1 MFVNFQAVV
10 AAQTHAD
17 GLCQLQMFEEIVCVS
32 DLVYL
37 VGSQVPDIG
46 FLPKT
51 PILKKLL
58 GSNFESGFDPTIHY
72 SSLMVVVVALF
83 RRESAANHSVKHS
96 SYLQINELQF

>member
-1 MFVNFQAVV
+1 M
-10 AAQTHAD
+10 
-17 GLCQLQMFEEIVCVS
+17 CVS

-58 GSNFESGFDPTIHY
+58 GSNFESGFDPTHHY
-72 SSLMVVVVALF
+72 SLMMVVVALF

>member
-1 MFVNFQAVV
+1 M
-10 AAQTHAD
+10 
-17 GLCQLQMFEEIVCVS
+17 CVS

-58 GSNFESGFDPTIHY
+58 GSNFESGFDPTHHY
-72 SSLMVVVVALF
+72 SLIVVVALF